1 MKDGIH
7 PEYVD
12 TNVTCG
18 CGNSFQTRS
27 TREELK
33 VDVCS
38 NCHPFFTGRQKLI
51 DTEGRVERFTKKYGQ
66 QTVAGL
72 RERQKKQSKATAK
85 PTAKSTSAG

>member
-27 TREELK
+27 TRKSLK
-33 VDVCS
+33 IDICC
-38 NCHPFFTGRQKLI
+38 NCHPFYTGKLKYVDAAGRIEKFTNKFSTGNYSSLQPP
-51 DTEGRVERFTKKYGQ
+51 KK
-66 QTVAGL
+66 
-72 RERQKKQSKATAK
+72 KKKPVRRAT
-85 PTAKSTSAG
+85 

>member
-38 NCHPFFTGRQKLI
+38 NCHPFYTGKLKFI
-51 DTEGRVERFTKKYGQ
+51 DTAVRIEKFKTKIASESYAS
-66 QTVAGL
+66 VDAGKP
-72 RERQKKQSKATAK
+72 KKK
-85 PTAKSTSAG
+85 PKPRKEEL

>member
-38 NCHPFFTGRQKLI
+38 NCHPFYTGKQKI
-51 DTEGRVERFTKKYGQ
+51 VDSEGRVERFMRKYK
-66 QTVAGL
+66 L
-72 RERQKKQSKATAK
+72 DN
-85 PTAKSTSAG
+85 